1 MKEKGGM
8 FIFCF
13 VFQMKL
19 FDGSVCCSIALSGAA
34 APHYTTLHRD
44 LSGGRSRGSANVLC
58 AAHCRNRLGAA
69 CSRLAAH
76 GLHWG
81 YCSCSRRQSA
91 LEAQGLINLFGCIA
105 AHKNVNLF
113 NLVINL
119 LVTQPWL
126 PFIKAPKVFSSCNVK
141 MYQL

>member
-1 MKEKGGM
+1 M
-8 FIFCF
+8 
-13 VFQMKL
+13 
-19 FDGSVCCSIALSGAA
+19 AA
-34 APHYTTLHRD
+34 CVVASPSLGPLLLTTLHYTVTCLVAVAAARPF
-44 LSGGRSRGSANVLC
+44 LC

-91 LEAQGLINLFGCIA
+91 LEAQGLINLFGGIA

-126 PFIKAPKVFSSCNVK
+126 PFIKAPKVFSSCIVK

>member
-1 MKEKGGM
+1 
-8 FIFCF
+8 
-13 VFQMKL
+13 MKL

-44 LSGGRSRGSANVLC
+44 LSGGRSRGSANFLC

-91 LEAQGLINLFGCIA
+91 LEAQMFNKPFWWHSCPQ
-105 AHKNVNLF
+105 NVNFF

-126 PFIKAPKVFSSCNVK
+126 PFIKAPKVFSSCIVK

>member
-1 MKEKGGM
+1 
-8 FIFCF
+8 
-13 VFQMKL
+13 MKL

-44 LSGGRSRGSANVLC
+44 
-58 AAHCRNRLGAA
+58 
-69 CSRLAAH
+69 
-76 GLHWG
+76 

-91 LEAQGLINLFGCIA
+91 LEAQGLINLFGGIA

-113 NLVINL
+113 NLVSNL

-126 PFIKAPKVFSSCNVK
+126 PFIKAPKVYSSCNVK